1 MIGVVVFLIVCILFF
16 LFTLGIIFFI
26 YNLKIR
32 SWKRQNPE
40 YAVVYFERVN
50 RNDYPKENVI
60 GTRCIR
66 ISHVDG
72 EYLHFSKIALF
83 CFNNKILIAKG
94 MHEVNV
100 QRVNQYYKSK
110 IDNVLFEEK
119 IEFNFRANKQYIV
132 RNDGELEHFKIEEL

>member
-1 MIGVVVFLIVCILFF
+1 MIGVVVFL
-16 LFTLGIIFFI
+16 I

-94 MHEVNV
+94 IHEVNV

-132 RNDGELEHFKIEEL
+132 RSDRELEHFKIEEL

>member
-1 MIGVVVFLIVCILFF
+1 
-16 LFTLGIIFFI
+16 
-26 YNLKIR
+26 
-32 SWKRQNPE
+32 
-40 YAVVYFERVN
+40 
-50 RNDYPKENVI
+50 
-60 GTRCIR
+60 
-66 ISHVDG
+66 
-72 EYLHFSKIALF
+72 
-83 CFNNKILIAKG
+83 